1 MAKRAKQGM
10 WDWNT
15 LFFRGLFIWALQFT
29 LPAVF
34 QSSHKLYIICQKKP
48 APKLKTGWILLYLED
63 VSAFCASDALLL
75 SSFGIYQKI
84 TARRA
89 LDCLYL
95 IVHWFCPGRC
105 FASGGRFRSRGW
117 FASGFWLCSRLRFC
131 SSLGFPFACFDACQL
146 THPLANPKHLP
157 LLCLPHIA
165 LFSFD
170 ISCNCC
176 CGSWL

>member
-1 MAKRAKQGM
+1 M

-75 SSFGIYQKI
+75 SSFGIHQKI

-89 LDCLYL
+89 LDWLYL
-95 IVHWFCPGRC
+95 IVHWFRSRSCFCPGRW
-105 FASGGRFRSRGW
+105 FGSSGRFRSRSW
-117 FASGFWLCSRLRFC
+117 FGSGFWLCSRRRFC
-131 SSLGFPFACFDACQL
+131 SSLGFPFACLKVCQL
-146 THPLANPKHLP
+146 NHPDINSKTSAAFMFYL
-157 LLCLPHIA
+157 IA
-165 LFSFD
+165 LRCLKLRF
-170 ISCNCC
+170 CV
-176 CGSWL
+176 G